1 MCTPKVKQS
10 KEGRLKM
17 DYINEMNNLVQNLE
31 VFENEEF
38 GPVRAT
44 TINNEPWFV
53 GKDVVKELGYEISK
67 SMSYTYYIKRYCSED
82 DIKKVNNCDAQ
93 LFGIKDAGRKGE
105 LLINEYALYDLV
117 LDSPL
122 PSAKQFRKWITH
134 EVLPSIRKTGGY
146 IPHDENMSDDEI
158 MARALLVAQ
167 KTIDNKNKLLEDA
180 KKEIAEKDRVI
191 TQISISQ
198 NTKLVRETAK
208 AISKSNSKILIGERR
223 LYERLRS
230 WGWVCKNSTEATQ
243 YAVERGYLEV
253 SEGTKKTARGTF
265 TFRTTRVTGKGEIKI
280 IEKLLKEKDLEKLL
294 EENEKSK

>member
-167 KTIDNKNKLLEDA
+167 KTIEEKSKLLQQAKETIEDMKPKA
-180 KKEIAEKDRVI
+180 
-191 TQISISQ
+191 
-198 NTKLVRETAK
+198 LV
-208 AISKSNSKILIGERR
+208 GE
-223 LYERLRS
+223 
-230 WGWVCKNSTEATQ
+230 
-243 YAVERGYLEV
+243 YLEV
-253 SEGTKKTARGTF
+253 SKDSILVRELAKILKQNGIDIGQNRLFEWLRDNGYLIKTGSDKNMPTQRAMNLKLFEVKHTNMICNGETKIRKTTM
-265 TFRTTRVTGKGEIKI
+265 VTGKGINYFINKFVS
-280 IEKLLKEKDLEKLL
+280 LEVI
-294 EENEKSK
+294 